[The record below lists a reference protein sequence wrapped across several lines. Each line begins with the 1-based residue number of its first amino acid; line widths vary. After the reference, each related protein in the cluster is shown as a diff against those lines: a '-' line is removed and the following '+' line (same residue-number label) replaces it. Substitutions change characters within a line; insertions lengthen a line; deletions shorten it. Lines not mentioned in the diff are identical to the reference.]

1 MSSVA
6 VYFPDHPL
14 MAELVATH
22 GAVVKSPAS
31 FARSLLKDHAKTHWA
46 VDLDPDATCIMTFT
60 FNPAPA
66 WPPYPANVMH
76 SLTLT
81 EALLHHYQLR
91 LNWFTSVI
99 EPYQDGGTPLRLA
112 EKLLPNFPV
121 HTTEGIY
128 RKSSPQVYDAT
139 THVNVRP
146 ADFKAFIKSTDLRRH
161 YQSYLKTFWSANGE
175 HYPLLAKAAF
185 IKAAFMQLAENS
197 LRETDKQLA
206 LRAVGLSPGEQWSAL
221 TPAQLQA
228 AVASDPHVVI
238 SPLQIHRY
246 SATDILVIKDT
257 LNPRVLL
264 YIPGNSSPIH
274 GFDSEHAM
282 ADWLAEQCRDPRKR
296 LVLETH
302 FKEQDDN
309 DGLFLSGVRKTLEGV
324 AIYPRLLDGVTGAWA
339 PRHCLHSGAR
349 ITADPFVFIR
359 DRLEIRLRSDA
370 KTSIRTRGDARL
382 EGLAQGLSRSLI
394 VTGLVALIVP
404 EAIPFIVGLSITL
417 IGTGTV
423 QTVQGKTLEQR
434 VQGLRRLAFGVLNA
448 LPLAAGKIVT
458 TAAKVSASGEIIE
471 PVIASE
477 ASVPV
482 TEQSPVPAVAEQPVR
497 LRFAYEP
504 AALRALSPPLRQ
516 SLRAFEAPSASV
528 EGQPTIHGPNGM
540 LDIHHRNGRYFLAI
554 HDKAYEV
561 RWNAVARRWQMT
573 APDGSGKAGPFVR
586 QLESDQ
592 WDIEEGSLK
601 GGMDSGPAA
610 PVEDMP
616 VAGPSLNAQ
625 VKALYPGFSPE
636 QIADFLSQLRAN
648 GTSIEI
654 QLARLS
660 MDFQSLERSLERWV
674 NGPLSWG
681 SVGDNLVTPVSAE
694 ARGRAADII
703 KRCWQRQ
710 TSLESVAGPGARG
723 YILNLAGVPMG
734 DLPYLPGDFSHV
746 TAINLSRT
754 FSSQQS
760 ISALLGK
767 CPELRWLNAEN
778 NFLQVVPAGLRAVP
792 HLTRLTLAG
801 NRIVL
806 TTDMVTTLKRLSN
819 LWLLNLEL
827 NPLGPL
833 LDVSTMPQLVNLFL
847 RNTGLTELPA
857 GVCDLPGLLALDVR
871 GNLIS
876 TLPEAF
882 FEQESLVQHTL
893 LDGNP
898 LIPHLRGRLAL
909 MRVPVLSRPQGDT
922 VDFWLEQTPALDRVR
937 RRDAWD
943 LFRTQ
948 DHAADFFEV
957 IARLEHSADFDL
969 SRTAVTERVW
979 QVLEA
984 GAGDE
989 ALRGRLVAMAAHP
1002 ETCVDGAAVMFSNM
1016 ELEVQVSRAKAL
1028 AVAGRAGPQ
1037 LLKLVRGLFRLEEV
1051 DAIARLDAAARTRF
1065 TEDVEVMLAYR
1076 VGLASRLDLPVG
1088 TRTMVYSD
1096 TADVSQA
1103 AIDRA
1108 EQKVL
1113 VNETPEAFAAFAS
1126 KREFW
1131 LDYLEQEYAERYA
1144 VCREPTARQMEAL
1157 DDRQSE
1163 QPLTDAAYKE
1173 TAEAIMQQRR
1183 QDEEELVK
1191 QLTIAE
1197 LAGGDRA
1204 NEV

>member
-14 MAELVATH
+14 MAELVATR

-31 FARSLLKDHAKTHWA
+31 FARSVLKDYAKTHWA
-46 VDLDPDATCIMTFT
+46 VDIDPDAMCIMTFT

-66 WPPYPANVMH
+66 LPPYPANVMH

-99 EPYQDGGTPLRLA
+99 EPYQEGGTPLRLT

-146 ADFKAFIKSTDLRRH
+146 ADFKAFIKNTDLRRH
-161 YQSYLKTFWSANGE
+161 YQSYLDTFWSANGE
-175 HYPLLAKAAF
+175 HYPVLAKAAF
-185 IKAAFMQLAENS
+185 IKAAFIQVGENS

-228 AVASDPHVVI
+228 VVAADPHVVI

-246 SATDILVIKDT
+246 SATDILVIKDM

-274 GFDSEHAM
+274 GFDTEHAM

-349 ITADPFVFIR
+349 IMGDPFVFIR
-359 DRLEIRLRSDA
+359 DSLERRLRSDA

-394 VTGLVALIVP
+394 FTGLVALIVP

-417 IGTGTV
+417 IGAGVV

-434 VQGLRRLAFGVLNA
+434 VQGLRRVEFGILNA
-448 LPLAAGKIVT
+448 LPLAAGKIVG
-458 TAAKVSASGEIIE
+458 TATKVSASGEIIE

-477 ASVPV
+477 ESVPV
-482 TEQSPVPAVAEQPVR
+482 TGQKPVPAVAEQPVR
-497 LRFAYEP
+497 PRFAYEP
-504 AALRALSPPLRQ
+504 PALRALSPPLRQ
-516 SLRAFEAPSASV
+516 SLRAFEAPSARI

-540 LDIHHRNGRYFLAI
+540 LDIHHSNGRYFLAI

-561 RWNAVARRWQMT
+561 RWNAVARRWQVIS
-573 APDGSGKAGPFVR
+573 PDGAGQTGPFVR

-592 WDIEEGSLK
+592 WDIDDAGLK
-601 GGMDSGPAA
+601 GGMEPAPAA
-610 PVEDMP
+610 SEPP
-616 VAGPSLNAQ
+616 VAGPSLNTQ
-625 VKALYPGFSPE
+625 VKALYPGFSQE

-674 NGPLSWG
+674 SGPLSWG
-681 SVGDNLVTPVSAE
+681 SAGDNLVTPVSVE
-694 ARGRAADII
+694 ARRRAADII

-710 TSLESVAGPGARG
+710 TPVEGIAARHIQG
-723 YILNLAGVPMG
+723 YMLNLAAVPMG

-754 FSSQQS
+754 FASQQS
-760 ISALLGK
+760 VSALVGK
-767 CPELRWLNAEN
+767 CPQLRWLNVEN
-778 NFLQVVPAGLRAVP
+778 CFLQVIPAAIRGLSQ
-792 HLTRLTLAG
+792 LTRMSLAG

-806 TTDMVTTLKRLSN
+806 TADMMNTLRRLPN
-819 LWLLNLEL
+819 LRLLNLEF

-833 LDVSTMPQLVNLFL
+833 LDVSAMPQLLNLFL
-847 RNTGLTELPA
+847 RNTGLTALPT
-857 GVCDLPGLLALDVR
+857 GVCDLPALLAVDLR
-871 GNLIS
+871 GNLIR
-876 TLPEAF
+876 TLPDEF
-882 FEQESLVQHTL
+882 FEHENLVQHTL

-898 LIPHLRGRLAL
+898 LVPQVRGHLAL
-909 MRVPVLSRPQGDT
+909 LRAPVLSQPQGDT
-922 VDFWLEQTPALDRVR
+922 VDFWLEQIPAMDRVR

-948 DHAADFFEV
+948 EHAADFFEV
-957 IARLEHSADFDL
+957 IARLEGSADFEL
-969 SRTAVTERVW
+969 SRNAVTERVW

-984 GAGDE
+984 GAEDVE
-989 ALRGRLVAMAAHP
+989 LRSRLVAMAAHP
-1002 ETCVDGAAVMFSNM
+1002 ETCSDGAAVMFSNM

-1028 AVAGRAGPQ
+1028 AVAGREGPH

-1051 DAIARLDAAARTRF
+1051 DAIARLDAAGRAGF
-1065 TEDVEVMLAYR
+1065 VEDVEVMLAYR
-1076 VGLASRLDLPVG
+1076 IGLARRLELPIS
-1088 TRTMVYSD
+1088 TQAMVYGE
-1096 TADVSQA
+1096 TASVSPA
-1103 AIDRA
+1103 AIERA
-1108 EQKVL
+1108 GQAVL
-1113 VNETPEAFAAFAS
+1113 ARETPQAFAAFAA

-1131 LDYLEQEYAERYA
+1131 LTYLEKEYVEDYA
-1144 VCREPTARQMEAL
+1144 LCRRPTARQMEAL

-1183 QDEEELVK
+1183 QDEEALVK

-1197 LAGGDRA
+1197 LAGGARA